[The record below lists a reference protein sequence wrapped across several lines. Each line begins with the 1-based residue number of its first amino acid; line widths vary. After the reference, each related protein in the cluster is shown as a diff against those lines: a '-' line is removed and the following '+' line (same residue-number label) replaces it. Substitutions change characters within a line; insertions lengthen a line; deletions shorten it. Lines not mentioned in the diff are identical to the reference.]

1 MIESVQ
7 APVAP
12 KQQPVAQTPAMD
24 QSSLTEQ
31 SVADAA
37 RQNHAKKAQQQED
50 QPQQAQQQDPNP

>member
-1 MIESVQ
+1 
-7 APVAP
+7 
-12 KQQPVAQTPAMD
+12 MD